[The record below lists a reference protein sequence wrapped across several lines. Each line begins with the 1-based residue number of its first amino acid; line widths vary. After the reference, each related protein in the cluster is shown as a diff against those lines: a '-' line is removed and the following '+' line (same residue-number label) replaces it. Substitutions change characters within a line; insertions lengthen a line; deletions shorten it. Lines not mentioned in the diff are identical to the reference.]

1 MLSHVSVIIVR
12 YIDLL
17 MLICKCHWIAVN
29 IMVGVQTQTKWPSL
43 TCQLL
48 AILLLNFQMGSL
60 LWLTFWMVCIC
71 RPTYLPTFWVAWIG
85 QPYYLPTF
93 WTTGHP
99 VTETK
104 VSPIWISTGFLVC
117 WPTFIKLPA
126 GFCVS
131 KQDYLPTF
139 WMAWIG
145 QPNYLP
151 TFWMAWIGQP
161 DYLPT
166 FWNTGHPVAETKVNP
181 IWISIGFLVCWQTFI
196 KLPAGFCVS
205 KPGYMPAFWI
215 VWIGQPHY
223 MPTFWMAWIG
233 H

>member
-1 MLSHVSVIIVR
+1 MGPTHL
-12 YIDLL
+12 
-17 MLICKCHWIAVN
+17 
-29 IMVGVQTQTKWPSL
+29 VGGPTWVGPSQNFGTQKTKKIKNL
-43 TCQLL
+43 K
-48 AILLLNFQMGSL
+48 IK
-60 LWLTFWMVCIC
+60 I
-71 RPTYLPTFWVAWIG
+71 RVAQNVG
-85 QPYYLPTF
+85 
-93 WTTGHP
+93 
-99 VTETK
+99 K
-104 VSPIWISTGFLVC
+104 VWISRKKNS
-117 WPTFIKLPA
+117 WPHLGPSGPI
-126 GFCVS
+126 FCVGRENRENAKTS
-131 KQDYLPTF
+131 ANFCVYKPDYLPTF
-139 WMAWIG
+139 LMAWIG

-181 IWISIGFLVCWQTFI
+181 IWISTGFLVCWPTFI